1 MAVYYWLPFRC
12 DTVWAP
18 YFTHAA
24 EGGAPQHE
32 APAVRADQRRWDRDS
47 ERYWSEDDRGEWS
60 QVRATDTVKIVTH
73 GRKFSTKEVAWLCQ
87 DLPAG
92 LISWTAPEMAAVLKQ
107 LTNHVQG
114 PLEWDLLACFGAN
127 MWGLSKSF
135 ASRLHEEMLKLGMDR
150 LSGRDEHRRRPG
162 PPDRLGPL
170 HDRLLHGHAQGP
182 HGQAG
187 QGVVRARQDLGAL
200 TISLAARPV

>member
-1 MAVYYWLPFRC
+1 MAAYYWLPFRC

-18 YFTHAA
+18 YFTHAQK
-24 EGGAPQHE
+24 GALRNMKHLPYM
-32 APAVRADQRRWDRDS
+32 PVNGRWDRDS

-92 LISWTAPEMAAVLKQ
+92 LISWTAPEMAAVMKQ

-135 ASRLHEEMLKLGMDR
+135 ASRLHEEMLKLGMKGKLTAYQGATNIGNGQGR
-150 LSGRDEHRRRPG
+150 QTGSGRFTTGFYMATHK
-162 PPDRLGPL
+162 
-170 HDRLLHGHAQGP
+170 GHTDKQGK
-182 HGQAG
+182 
-187 QGVVRARQDLGAL
+187 L
-200 TISLAARPV
+200 SSELAKTWVL